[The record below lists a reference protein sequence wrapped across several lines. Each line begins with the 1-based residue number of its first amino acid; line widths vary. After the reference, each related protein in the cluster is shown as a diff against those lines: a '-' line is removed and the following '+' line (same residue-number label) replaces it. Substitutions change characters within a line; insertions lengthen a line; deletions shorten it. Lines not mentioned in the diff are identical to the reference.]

1 MNKGKILVVFFI
13 QFWTT
18 FFWSALHSF
27 MTWNISHWTSRISPT
42 CWQTPMNFLVWFL
55 ENQPTAKISRKKLAH
70 RHPQTGR
77 ASSKNNPRIVRTF
90 KHHLTIIKT
99 YEHIILKYSNSQRSS
114 KKRSQSSKRGW
125 KCQWRKNSGGPSR
138 DYGDQI
144 TVWSG
149 ESGSSTSWIYL
160 G

>member
-1 MNKGKILVVFFI
+1 
-13 QFWTT
+13 
-18 FFWSALHSF
+18 

-77 ASSKNNPRIVRTF
+77 TSSKNNPRIVRTF

-99 YEHIILKYSNSQRSS
+99 YEHIILMYSNSPPKRDPNLPSEDGSANGGRTLEDQAGTMATRSRCGQVS
-114 KKRSQSSKRGW
+114 LG
-125 KCQWRKNSGGPSR
+125 
-138 DYGDQI
+138 
-144 TVWSG
+144 VLLA
-149 ESGSSTSWIYL
+149 GSTWVNRNTLVIELLKIKFY
-160 G
+160 